1 MPTIGTGTPT
11 SLTNGQFLY
20 ANNGKIGSR
29 TIPLS
34 ALTDGVIK
42 AGDTVTTANMVMNGY
57 ITSSSTE
64 LFFEVPL
71 GKLITAASATVTA
84 GTFTART
91 INGYAYNKASGSGG
105 SYSGLTA
112 TNFTPVVALNKP
124 SGTVRIRLLNSTK
137 WTQSSGTAITN
148 NTPISVVGTLT
159 LKFA

>member
-1 MPTIGTGTPT
+1 
-11 SLTNGQFLY
+11 
-20 ANNGKIGSR
+20 
-29 TIPLS
+29 
-34 ALTDGVIK
+34 
-42 AGDTVTTANMVMNGY
+42 MVMNGY

-148 NTPISVVGTLT
+148 NTPICVVSISIDEGIQFRVPFSMHKTQVKGGFSL
-159 LKFA
+159 

>member
-1 MPTIGTGTPT
+1 M
-11 SLTNGQFLY
+11 
-20 ANNGKIGSR
+20 
-29 TIPLS
+29 
-34 ALTDGVIK
+34 IK
-42 AGDTVTTANMVMNGY
+42 AGDSVTTANLVMNGY

-64 LFFEVPL
+64 LFFEAPL

-105 SYSGLTA
+105 KYSGLTA
-112 TNFTPVVALNKP
+112 TDFTPVVALNKP